1 MYLPLS
7 YEKKKRNE
15 TKKKICLTMANYFST
30 SAWSRLTLYSYFS
43 CFRCYVFLSYRIR
56 QLMLS
61 FHKVKTE
68 RGNMPL
74 MLNYYPKAF
83 AIPSFHFKFSSMCS
97 FSVHPVDQLWLF
109 EFYLGYQC
117 YDTIL
122 LCLNAWNAPMRG
134 LPFPCFVG
142 SLLGHPWKFRNLDV
156 KLYLHIAFHALAYC
170 NIFFLFFFF

>member
-68 RGNMPL
+68 RQH
-74 MLNYYPKAF
+74 A
-83 AIPSFHFKFSSMCS
+83 
-97 FSVHPVDQLWLF
+97 
-109 EFYLGYQC
+109 
-117 YDTIL
+117 
-122 LCLNAWNAPMRG
+122 
-134 LPFPCFVG
+134 
-142 SLLGHPWKFRNLDV
+142 LDV
-156 KLYLHIAFHALAYC
+156 KLLSKGIC
-170 NIFFLFFFF
+170 NPIFPFQILFYVLFFSPSSWSTLTIWVLFRIPVLWRNPFMFKCLKCTHERFTFSLFCWELTGTPLKVQKSWCEIISSHCLPCFSLL